1 MDLICYAA
9 LTYPNRAT
17 LLAQLQADAPFG
29 HFVLCRTFEELDRS
43 LLRPAGDVLAVVLF
57 LADDADLARILTL
70 KEVLGNTRVILILPE
85 WDPDLVTGG
94 HFLRPRF
101 MTCRGLDFREV
112 GAVLTKMARTDTNP
126 GGFTPG
132 KEGQNGSQ

>member
-9 LTYPNRAT
+9 TNCPGGTHVLT
-17 LLAQLQADAPFG
+17 QLEEEAPVG
-29 HFVLCRTFEELDRS
+29 RTVLCRTIEELDRS
-43 LLRPAGDVLAVVLF
+43 LLRPLDDVLAVLLF

-70 KEVLGNTRVILILPE
+70 KDVLDETRVILILPR

-101 MTCRGLDFREV
+101 MTCRGLDLAELR
-112 GAVLTKMARTDTNP
+112 AVLN
-126 GGFTPG
+126 
-132 KEGQNGSQ
+132 